1 MLSKEGGGGEEEGK
15 KRAKYTNFHLNML
28 LDKEEV
34 VEVAKNEELDREKVL
49 VVVVTRG
56 GKRCIWK
63 SKKKGQGIKVALFSY
78 FKADTFFLFL
88 ELF

>member
-1 MLSKEGGGGEEEGK
+1 MLLFCVVKGGRGGGGGK

-49 VVVVTRG
+49 GKVVVVTRG
-56 GKRCIWK
+56 GGRCIWK
-63 SKKKGQGIKVALFSY
+63 RKKRGPRNKSCLVFIFQS
-78 FKADTFFLFL
+78 
-88 ELF
+88 